1 MTVENGT
8 GVSTDWRGYA
18 IVPYLTPYRRTT
30 VRLDTS
36 TLADNAEVD
45 SSTAQVVPTE
55 GAIVLAGFKT
65 HIGAR
70 VLMHLHHANT
80 DVPFGATV
88 TLAED
93 DSVNSIVSDGGSV
106 YLTGMPQQGDIL
118 AQWGKGKCAVPCPLS
133 AAERG

>member
-1 MTVENGT
+1 VRSPGVSDVTVENGT

-70 VLMHLHHANT
+70 VLMHLHHAST
-80 DVPFGATV
+80 DVPSAPPSRWQRTTASTASLAT
-88 TLAED
+88 
-93 DSVNSIVSDGGSV
+93 
-106 YLTGMPQQGDIL
+106 
-118 AQWGKGKCAVPCPLS
+118 AVQCI
-133 AAERG
+133 